1 MRPYSIHFIVYYGF
15 LCICFNVC
23 FNTLTTTITTT
34 TTTTVK
40 KKSIELKLNIA
51 LHAQVKPS
59 NDKIVGSVITTDGIL
74 SALQKRNNDINIVKV
89 FYPSY
94 YESYLNHIWDLVL
107 IEGWFPSMSTFLLLT
122 RNHFP
127 LIKIIFIC
135 LDPSYPRLDLIRSFD
150 VDGILTNSLRL
161 KNEFNNII
169 IYNDNNNDNNRH
181 HNNDNNHHHNNYNN
195 HHYNNDDNHHHK
207 HHHNNY
213 NNDNKYNHH
222 HNKPMITTDY
232 LLLAANTIEFHPY
245 INASRRWG
253 AVYVGAG
260 GYMLSHKPELLQLL
274 LDAVPFGL
282 RLHGTQWNTVPI
294 LSNLSKG
301 PLPRYEL
308 AEAYSS
314 AHVVLASTI
323 QTQDDYGMINNRIF
337 EALSCGAIVITKYS
351 QALADLNCDAILFV
365 NSSLSLA
372 YHLEAVIRNEN
383 NYATNLRLLARNF
396 ILNKHTWSHRV
407 IQIIDF
413 YYVLRLNDHHHH
425 HVCLDHDHDQRV
437 CRRTQCLRVNCPNL
451 LWIVSSKL
459 LNHPDY
465 IFAVRDNSEEY
476 LSSMYTIHFI
486 TEEDFYSSVKRSCN
500 LRSPTAVLP
509 CNNNHSSTHM
519 RISNGICHQ
528 FLSSYDVIFVVTTFF
543 DDLDMLLSVLPTIR
557 LSTTQLLQKR
567 ISYVIGYDPVLINK
581 FMKNT
586 TTTTTKDKVSMKYEH
601 NHYDVILYRS
611 PFELSLY
618 HEAGIMFKSDRLQH
632 AFGLGVSTQD
642 GSLKHHHRS
651 IVIVCF
657 YSYLYLCKASIIAS
671 NYARARATLLKKD
684 HHVLLTGEAQLDRST
699 DDDDDDDAKILLLI
713 GGIWQDWLDTDED
726 FVLYEVIHVREGK
739 TGIAVAIIQQAALMV
754 LMLDNTGLGQFSTC
768 NNAHSSWKQS
778 LDYDHDY
785 EHGHVIDCHITN
797 AIDTSRNILWPFVAA
812 ANAYTRIF
820 LYVYNEHYQ
829 QLNNVGC
836 SEWSEDMFRTV
847 MLKTAFDRLIG
858 LGSIRSAV
866 MFTQL
871 TAMSKHSDDW
881 KCFSS
886 VCDNSDMLF
895 VESYNTHTSTTAS
908 TSSPSSSSSSSSINS
923 GYTILLK
930 VEYKNYIV
938 GQDGYLCIEYR
949 DEVICLLRSFDY
961 ICLYVTL
968 LQDSSYVSVAEQNNN
983 NSQIEDANDR
993 RCQQSSKDWNKL
1005 SIQLKGLFYGDIFY
1019 SDKVTV
1025 DLSHEDTNDL
1035 SVASDNNTIHDTSNS
1050 HYEWIIHQTIITVDD
1065 HPKMTWMRARDD
1077 LYVLPISLSI
1087 PTC

>member
-1 MRPYSIHFIVYYGF
+1 M
-15 LCICFNVC
+15 
-23 FNTLTTTITTT
+23 
-34 TTTTVK
+34 K
-40 KKSIELKLNIA
+40 KKKTRIELKINIA

-59 NDKIVGSVITTDGIL
+59 NDKIVGSVITTDGIS
-74 SALQKRNNDINIVKV
+74 SALQKRYNDINIVKV

-127 LIKIIFIC
+127 MIKIIFIC

-150 VDGILTNSLRL
+150 VDGIITNSFRL
-161 KNEFNNII
+161 QNEFNNNNIYHDNN
-169 IYNDNNNDNNRH
+169 IYNNINNNGNSNCHRNH
-181 HNNDNNHHHNNYNN
+181 YHHHNNI
-195 HHYNNDDNHHHK
+195 NDS
-207 HHHNNY
+207 
-213 NNDNKYNHH
+213 KYNHH
-222 HNKPMITTDY
+222 HHSTQLKASDY
-232 LLLAANTIEFHPY
+232 LLLAANPIEFHPY
-245 INASRRWG
+245 VNVSRRWG

-294 LSNLSKG
+294 LSNISKG

-323 QTQDDYGMINNRIF
+323 QAQDDYGMINNRIF

-413 YYVLRLNDHHHH
+413 YYVLRSNDDHNQDYNHLYLDHD
-425 HVCLDHDHDQRV
+425 DHDHDHNQRV
-437 CRRTQCLRVNCPNL
+437 SRRTPCIRVNCPKL

-465 IFAVRDNSEEY
+465 IFAVRDNSEEF

-486 TEEDFYSSVKRSCN
+486 TEEDFHSSMEKYCN
-500 LRSPTAVLP
+500 LQSPTTVAVAAAVHGKI
-509 CNNNHSSTHM
+509 NNHSSTYM
-519 RISNGICHQ
+519 KISNGTCNQ
-528 FLSSYDVIFVVTTFF
+528 FLSTYDVIFVVTTLF
-543 DDLDMLLSVLPTIR
+543 DDLDMLISVLPTTRI
-557 LSTTQLLQKR
+557 STTQLLQKR
-567 ISYVIGYDPVLINK
+567 ICYVVGYDPILINK
-581 FMKNT
+581 VMKNSKPNTAATT
-586 TTTTTKDKVSMKYEH
+586 TTTTTKEKYEN

-618 HEAGIMFKSDRLQH
+618 RDAGVIFKSDRLQH
-632 AFGLGVSTQD
+632 AFGLGLSTQD
-642 GSLKHHHRS
+642 ESLKNHHRS
-651 IVIVCF
+651 VVIVCF
-657 YSYLYLCKASIIAS
+657 YSYIYLCKASIIAS

-684 HHVLLTGEAQLDRST
+684 HHVLFSDKAQLDSSKINN
-699 DDDDDDDAKILLLI
+699 DDDDTDDAKILLLI
-713 GGIWQDWLDTDED
+713 GGMWQDWLDTDED
-726 FVLYEVIHVREGK
+726 FLLHEVIHVREGT
-739 TGIAVAIIQQAALMV
+739 TGIAVAVIQQAALMV
-754 LMLDNTGLGQFSTC
+754 LMLDNTGLGQYSTC
-768 NNAHSSWKQS
+768 KNAYSSWKQS
-778 LDYDHDY
+778 IDYGHDH
-785 EHGHVIDCHITN
+785 GLIDCHITN
-797 AIDTSRNILWPFVAA
+797 AIDTTRNILWPFVAA

-836 SEWSEDMFRTV
+836 SNWSEDMFRTV

-858 LGSIRSAV
+858 LGSISSAV
-866 MFTQL
+866 IFTQL
-871 TAMSKHSDDW
+871 TAMSKPTDDW
-881 KCFSS
+881 VCFSS
-886 VCDNSDMLF
+886 VCSDIDKLF
-895 VESYNTHTSTTAS
+895 VESYNTHTSTTTT
-908 TSSPSSSSSSSSINS
+908 TSSPSSSSPSSPTTSSISN
-923 GYTILLK
+923 GYTVLFK
-930 VEYKNYIV
+930 VKYMNYIV

-961 ICLYVTL
+961 ICLYITL
-968 LQDSSYVSVAEQNNN
+968 LQDSSCMSDAEQSN
-983 NSQIEDANDR
+983 NSSHIKDANDR
-993 RCQQSSKDWNKL
+993 CCEKSSHDWNKL

-1019 SDKVTV
+1019 SDKVAI
-1025 DLSHEDTNDL
+1025 DLSHNNNDL
-1035 SVASDNNTIHDTSNS
+1035 SVASNYTTIHDTCNS
-1050 HYEWIIHQTIITVDD
+1050 RNERIIYQNTTTLDD
-1065 HPKMTWMRARDD
+1065 HPKITWMRARDD
-1077 LYVLPISLSI
+1077 LYLLPMSLSM
-1087 PTC
+1087 PVC